1 MISQSS
7 FEENL
12 KRLKDQYAKQLPGKI
27 KSIIDDWL
35 IIKNSWENEVLTRLH
50 RNVHSLIGTS
60 GTFGFSALS
69 IQARELET
77 ALKPFTQ
84 ASPESH
90 DLPDIY
96 QLIDQKLQKILE
108 QAEQISKQTN

>member
-1 MISQSS
+1 MSTQSS

-12 KRLKDQYAKQLPGKI
+12 KRLKDQYAQQLPEKI
-27 KSIIDDWL
+27 KTIIEDWL
-35 IIKNSWENEVLTRLH
+35 VIKTTWETEALTRLH

-69 IQARELET
+69 MQARELET
-77 ALKPFTQ
+77 ALKPLIQ

-90 DLPDIY
+90 DLLNIN
-96 QLIDQKLQKILE
+96 QLIDQKMQKIIE
-108 QAEQISKQTN
+108 QVEQISKK